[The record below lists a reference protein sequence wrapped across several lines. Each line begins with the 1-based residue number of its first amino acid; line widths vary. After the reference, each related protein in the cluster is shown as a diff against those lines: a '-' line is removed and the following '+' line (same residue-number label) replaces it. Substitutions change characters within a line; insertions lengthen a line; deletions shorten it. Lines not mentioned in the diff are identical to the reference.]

1 MNEIVSKFLL
11 ASDKFMTE
19 FTDFI
24 YRNELEKACFQHD
37 MAYWKSKD
45 LAKRTQLDNVL
56 RDKAFNIASD
66 PKYDGYE
73 RGLPSMVFQFFDK
86 KSSGSGVAVIEPNY
100 HLSNELHRQII
111 RKFKDEKFIHPLET
125 IFGC

>member
-1 MNEIVSKFLL
+1 MEIKRFSK
-11 ASDKFMTE
+11 
-19 FTDFI
+19 
-24 YRNELEKACFQHD
+24 
-37 MAYWKSKD
+37 KD
-45 LAKRTQLDNVL
+45 SVRQSFK
-56 RDKAFNIASD
+56 SD

-125 IFGC
+125 IFGCWFDWYAIIEQRQQRNQVFIVYNRFV

>member
-1 MNEIVSKFLL
+1 MMVMRQDYLQWFSSFL
-11 ASDKFMTE
+11 
-19 FTDFI
+19 I
-24 YRNELEKACFQHD
+24 
-37 MAYWKSKD
+37 
-45 LAKRTQLDNVL
+45 
-56 RDKAFNIASD
+56 
-66 PKYDGYE
+66 
-73 RGLPSMVFQFFDK
+73 K